1 MDSVGLS
8 IDPSVLVEDLS
19 ISHRQM
25 VEVAK
30 ALSLNAKLY
39 IMDEPTST
47 LTESEVEVLFA
58 LIRRIRAENKSVIFV
73 SHKMDEI
80 FSLCDRLHVLRDGI
94 DVGTVHCSETDR
106 DEVVQMM
113 VGREIGNL
121 FWRDKTELGN
131 EVLRV
136 QGLCS
141 ENGIR
146 DVSFSVRKG
155 EIVGIAGLVGS
166 GSLKA
171 ANCR

>member
-80 FSLCDRLHVLRDGI
+80 FSLCDRLHVLRDGK
-94 DVGTVHCSETDR
+94 DVGTVYCSETDR
-106 DEVVQMM
+106 DEVVQM
-113 VGREIGNL
+113 
-121 FWRDKTELGN
+121 
-131 EVLRV
+131 
-136 QGLCS
+136 Q
-141 ENGIR
+141 
-146 DVSFSVRKG
+146 VSAVNRQICADIKRFLAV
-155 EIVGIAGLVGS
+155 
-166 GSLKA
+166 
-171 ANCR
+171 

>member
-19 ISHRQM
+19 ISHRQ
-25 VEVAK
+25 
-30 ALSLNAKLY
+30 
-39 IMDEPTST
+39 
-47 LTESEVEVLFA
+47 
-58 LIRRIRAENKSVIFV
+58 
-73 SHKMDEI
+73 MDEI